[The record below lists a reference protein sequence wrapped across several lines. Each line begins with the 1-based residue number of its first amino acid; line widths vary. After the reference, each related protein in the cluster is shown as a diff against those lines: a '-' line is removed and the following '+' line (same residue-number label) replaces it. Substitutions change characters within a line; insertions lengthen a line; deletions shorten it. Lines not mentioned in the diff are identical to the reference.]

1 MMLAFIIAT
10 VFRIWSLRRDTGPA
24 HSFSVLKNFFTYVDD
39 LEFHVFNKKEI
50 NRTEFKEAV
59 EKVTCLKVSERE
71 AEFLFLMMDSDGDG
85 LLQTEKELKIRPQ
98 QPRSTHRGSL
108 KRRLLRA

>member
-1 MMLAFIIAT
+1 MLLMMLAFIIAT

-85 LLQTEKELKIRPQ
+85 LLQTEKELKVKLGIDIRI
-98 QPRSTHRGSL
+98 SAV
-108 KRRLLRA
+108 KV